1 MAGTLTLKSQTR
13 AATQKGRSPLGDAW
27 RQLLK
32 NRIAVISGLFIIVLI
47 LVAIFA
53 DYIAPHPYDGAN
65 FRFTDEPPLSTAEN
79 GDFFLLGTD
88 KLGRD
93 NLSRTIYGARISLGV
108 AFVASTLSLIIGV
121 IYGLISGY
129 GSSTRDNLLMRIVD
143 FLYGFPFLVFIILV
157 QVIVKAYS
165 SREEVSGLWGAILS
179 IDRSMGGVFI
189 MFIAIGIISWL
200 GMARIARGQVLSLKE
215 KEFVEAAH
223 ATGTTERRI
232 LSSHILPNI
241 LGPCIVYETLAI
253 PGYILSETFL
263 SFIGLGANPPTPSW
277 GIMISESVRALRT
290 APWEV
295 FVPATALTL
304 TVLAFN
310 FLGDGLRDAFDPR
323 LRGQ

>member
-1 MAGTLTLKSQTR
+1 MAALTLKPQE
-13 AATQKGRSPLGDAW
+13 AGMAQKGRSPLGDAW

-32 NRIAVISGLFIIVLI
+32 NQVAVISGIFILVLI
-47 LVAIFA
+47 FVAIFA
-53 DYIAPHPYDGAN
+53 DRIAPHPYDGAN
-65 FRFTDEPPLSTAEN
+65 FLFTDEPPFSTSAE
-79 GDFFLLGTD
+79 GDYFLLGTD

-108 AFVASTLSLIIGV
+108 AFVASILSLIIGLL
-121 IYGLISGY
+121 YGLVSGY
-129 GSSTRDNLLMRIVD
+129 GSSARDNVMMRVVD
-143 FLYGFPFLVFIILV
+143 FLYGFPFIVFIILV

-165 SREEVSGLWGAILS
+165 TRESVSGIWGGILS
-179 IDRSMGGVFI
+179 IDRAMGGVFI
-189 MFIAIGIISWL
+189 MFIAIGVISWL
-200 GMARIARGQVLSLKE
+200 GMARIARGQVLGLKR

-223 ATGTTERRI
+223 AIGTTDRRI

-241 LGPCIVYETLAI
+241 VGPCIVYETLAI

-277 GIMISESVRALRT
+277 GIMISDSVRSLRT

-295 FVPATALTL
+295 FVPAAALTL

-323 LRGQ
+323 LRGE